1 MVSHSLSPSVR
12 TTSVH
17 RLSARLLKVR
27 LDLLAEGPCIIATTY
42 TINFPRSII
51 LRNMPPFTRD
61 CAPGERNTRTSQRLL
76 DTNFDV
82 IIFPRYPKF
91 HCDPP
96 VRVGVYSDQVID
108 GGLAQLWLTVGSQ
121 SPGPQ
126 CVFFP
131 VPDCTIQMG
140 RHDNWEKLYF
150 GSLTHGVRIIIV
162 GRAKKKP
169 LELSLS
175 TR

>member
-1 MVSHSLSPSVR
+1 MSHSLSSSFR
-12 TTSVH
+12 ITSVH

-27 LDLLAEGPCIIATTY
+27 LDLLAEGPCIIATIY
-42 TINFPRSII
+42 TINFPRSVI

-61 CAPGERNTRTSQRLL
+61 CALGERNARISHRLL

-82 IIFPRYPKF
+82 IVFPRYPKF

-96 VRVGVYSDQVID
+96 VRVGMYSDQVID
-108 GGLAQLWLTVGSQ
+108 GVLAQLWLTVGSQ
-121 SPGPQ
+121 SPDPQ
-126 CVFFP
+126 CILFS
-131 VPDCTIQMG
+131 VPYCTIRMG
-140 RHDNWEKLYF
+140 RHVNWEKLYF
-150 GSLTHGVRIIIV
+150 GSLTHGVRTIIV